1 MSFQYKKDKSNDE
14 SGMQWTSYSDLFMS
28 LSIIFLLMYVTASL
42 KQGTA
47 TLQQNIENTN
57 LKQQLA
63 DLKQQIKVYNTL
75 KEDYMTEDA
84 SNEEQKTY
92 EELMGKLNLLKDDAK
107 NEKNALNKKA
117 RENEEKE
124 LALNKYQKLI
134 SNIINTNVL
143 SKAQI
148 KRRDKI
154 IVKKDDIISE
164 RQTEIK
170 SLERNVAEKKAVIEK
185 GKTQIAAMNENL
197 EHKVKELTAAYN
209 SHNIS
214 KKKMEEE
221 KERLKEEN
229 SEKVAA
235 LQKENIEA
243 AKQLGQ
249 VSSTLQTV
257 ESQLENTKSNL
268 EKAGEEKARL
278 TKELESTEGKYVA
291 QMKNLQEAHDRKQA
305 AERAAFDNEL
315 KKTKLSSEA
324 RANREAQFKAAAE
337 NEAKELKGQLAG
349 LSSKMSATQA
359 ELSKA
364 RAQVEARK
372 SLARDIK
379 ANFAKNGIKAD
390 VDQSTGDVV
399 LDFGT
404 EYFDTGKANLKPGMR
419 NIIEK
424 AMPIYSESLFGNQKI
439 SKKIKAVEI
448 IGFASPTYQGKY
460 IDPQSLNPGDRTAVD
475 FNLDLSFNRAR
486 SIFKYVFDTN
496 KLNFKHQQ
504 QLLPLVKVTGRSFL
518 AERKSERDIA
528 SPKMTQ
534 KEFCETHDCSKAQR
548 VIIRFNL
555 DE

>member
-1 MSFQYKKDKSNDE
+1 MSFQYKKDKSGDE

-28 LSIIFLLMYVTASL
+28 LSVIFLLMYVTASL

-47 TLQQNIENTN
+47 SLQQNIENTN
-57 LKQQLA
+57 LKQQLT

-84 SNEEQKTY
+84 SKDEQKAY
-92 EELMGKLNLLKDDAK
+92 QELMGKLNLLQDDAK
-107 NEKNALNKKA
+107 NEKNALRQKA
-117 RENEEKE
+117 KENEEKE
-124 LALNKYQKLI
+124 VALNKYQKLI

-164 RQTEIK
+164 RQVEIK
-170 SLERNVAEKKAVIEK
+170 SLERTVAEKKAVIEK
-185 GKTQIAAMNENL
+185 GKAEIAEVNTEL
-197 EHKVKELTAAYN
+197 EQKVKELTYAYN

-214 KKKMEEE
+214 KKKMEAE
-221 KERLKEEN
+221 KERLREEN

-249 VSSTLQTV
+249 VSSTLETV

-268 EKAGEEKARL
+268 EKVGEEKGRL
-278 TKELESTEGKYVA
+278 AKELESTEGKYAA
-291 QMKNLQEAHDRKQA
+291 QMKGLQESYDRKRA
-305 AERAAFDNEL
+305 AEKAAFDTEL
-315 KKTKLSSEA
+315 HKHKMSAEA
-324 RANREAQFKAAAE
+324 KANREAQFKAAAE
-337 NEAKELKGQLAG
+337 QEAKDLKGQLAG
-349 LSSKMSATQA
+349 LSNKMAATQG
-359 ELSKA
+359 ELTKA
-364 RAQVEARK
+364 RAQIEQRK

-390 VDQSTGDVV
+390 VDQATGDVV

-404 EYFDTGKANLKPGMR
+404 EYFDTGKASLKPGMR

-424 AMPIYSESLFGNQKI
+424 AMPIYSQSLFGNEKV

-496 KLNFKHQQ
+496 KMNFKYQQ

-518 AERKSERDIA
+518 AERKNARDLA
-528 SPKMTQ
+528 SPNMTQ